1 MHFNFVKGP
10 KGDRVRFF
18 QSSIPYLNNTSATV
32 YKSGRAR
39 KWNSEEPQTLREH
52 ILTFSHGHYGIYFTI
67 FNHELRR
74 DERVNFSENNNPWLL
89 LVVPSNP
96 LQFFMPE
103 FFISKANQM
112 IQNDISELKLVSH
125 EHLSTLSLFSPKKL
139 FTLSLRKFST
149 TARNLDETQQ
159 KFGEQQPKIE
169 EIVEEQTEDA
179 EEPFESG
186 FRKSQVNRIV
196 SVFASHSDPQE
207 LNVIYPIYQ
216 SLKRN
221 ELALPT
227 IYEYNIVLKSIAM
240 RALDSDASIES
251 VESRLTC
258 LLTVYQDVLS
268 ACTKNGR
275 CKPNNETFNII
286 LHEIFKGAV
295 TTIDLGSSLKIANDT
310 YQAAF
315 VKSEEF
321 CQVGINLFM
330 SVKDQ
335 SELDLG
341 LILPNLIT
349 AVNVHP
355 TLLHKDLVA
364 RLINLKNIGCASGMY
379 YIGLINLSRYL
390 QNLGLRL
397 SPEDVYNYV
406 SSVFELYKENVPSHA
421 ELGEFEYQIY
431 SALVKALIHNGNLNM
446 ATKFLDDVLVDFKN
460 GIGSEKLAAQK
471 QNVSNL
477 ISDYLQAVMG
487 SGSAED
493 LNRAYNLLGKF
504 REVNYIPDVS
514 VQVYNDMIN
523 RFIGQFTLHEYEKSN
538 GNDGVTSQQQHIY
551 SRIWELYEKAAI
563 RKDFQAGPITNPR
576 SQSFGLEVNC
586 RDFLLSLSLDL
597 NDHEKIT
604 KLLKE
609 ILLKGHVISDWNV
622 SKKLCLYLYNGVA
635 AYNNEYYCNLLWSVI
650 ELQGS
655 HHHGNSKELNKFLSE
670 HVNFLM
676 YETPGNVER
685 LLDSQVVFQ
694 AFSLFSLK
702 EDNIYGLMSITNYL
716 MYHMQQPSFTT
727 VFKLMQ
733 LQLYLIGEF
742 EDTENHYLQ
751 LSPELVQFKTML
763 SQLFAQLYTMYPNMR
778 VTEEIDIAAQKL
790 GLDIAETNLLSL
802 SSADFVKDLSPLFG
816 VNYSVAVSSFLENF
830 KLGYKF
836 TTLTWEN
843 VICEDF
849 VLDVLETNS
858 HIKIVDFLDRI
869 SASGSDSARLFASLV
884 SLNNEKINVET
895 LKYVLAKDTQ
905 VLGLTRFLTALADFA
920 SISGNKYFLKLVTD
934 NMALMLSRNQSKG
947 WLTTLLDKLTTSGQ
961 LDTVDTILSTNESLV
976 LGLDVTQSEDEDF
989 LKVVLMAYLNLGKSD
1004 KINEV
1009 LGHYFQ
1015 GQEGNRLLLKSDK
1028 LLECLL
1034 NHYIATGAYNEVLTN
1049 FAVLQNRS
1057 AELEQLIQFT
1067 RFMSQLTGSPKTP
1080 IPENLSNANS
1090 VGLAILSEKN
1100 PMQMKDLFEEN
1111 KEMIR
1116 NKEQFFDFMVMCLA
1130 KASSLS
1136 GGMFASRINSK
1147 FEAII
1152 KLCKAMKLS
1161 EISVASLVNIIKLL
1175 ALTRSERLLNV
1186 LYNKFVHGDHLLPY
1200 VNLYFLHV
1208 DVSNE
1213 RDANLLL
1220 NALQNALRQ
1229 VDDQLNLAS

>member
-32 YKSGRAR
+32 YKSGRTR
-39 KWNSEEPQTLREH
+39 KWNSDEPQPLREH

-74 DERVNFSENNNPWLL
+74 DERVNFSENNSPWLL

-96 LQFFMPE
+96 LQLFMPD

-125 EHLSTLSLFSPKKL
+125 DHLSTLSLFSPKKL
-139 FTLSLRKFST
+139 FTLSLRRFST
-149 TARNLDETQQ
+149 TARNLDEAQQ
-159 KFGEQQPKIE
+159 NFVEQQPKIE
-169 EIVEEQTEDA
+169 EIVEDQTEDA

-221 ELALPT
+221 ELTLPT

-251 VESRLTC
+251 VESKLTC

-268 ACTKNGR
+268 ACSKNGQ

-295 TTIDLGSSLKIANDT
+295 ATIDLGSSLKIANDT

-315 VKSEEF
+315 IKSEEF

-335 SELDLG
+335 TELDLTQ
-341 LILPNLIT
+341 ILPNLVT

-355 TLLHKDLVA
+355 NLLHKDLVA
-364 RLINLKNIGCASGMY
+364 GLINLKNIGCANGSY

-390 QNLGLRL
+390 QHLGLRL
-397 SPEDVYNYV
+397 SHEDVYNYI
-406 SSVFELYKENVPSHA
+406 SSIFELYKENVRSQV
-421 ELGEFEYQIY
+421 ELGKFEFQVY
-431 SALVKALIHNGNLNM
+431 SALIKALIHNGNLNM
-446 ATKFLDDVLVDFKN
+446 ATKFLDNVLVDFKN
-460 GIGSEKLAAQK
+460 GIGSEKIAAQK

-477 ISDYLQAVMG
+477 ISDYLQAVIG
-487 SGSAED
+487 SGSGED

-523 RFIGQFTLHEYEKSN
+523 RFIGRFTLHEYEKSH
-538 GNDGVTSQQQHIY
+538 GNDDVILQQQQIY
-551 SRIWELYEKAAI
+551 TKIWELYEKAAI

-604 KLLKE
+604 RLLKE
-609 ILLKGHVISDWNV
+609 ILLKSHVISDWNV

-655 HHHGNSKELNKFLSE
+655 HHYGNSKDLNKFLSE
-670 HVNFLM
+670 HVSFLM
-676 YETPGNVER
+676 HETPGNVER
-685 LLDSQVVFQ
+685 LLDSQVVFR

-716 MYHMQQPSFTT
+716 MYHLQQPSSST

-733 LQLYLIGEF
+733 LQLYLISEF

-751 LSPELVQFKTML
+751 LSPELAQFRTVL
-763 SQLFAQLYTMYPNMR
+763 SQLFAHLHAMYPNMR
-778 VTEEIDIAAQKL
+778 VTEQIETAAQKL
-790 GLDIAETNLLSL
+790 GLDIAETNVLNMNG
-802 SSADFVKDLSPLFG
+802 ADFVKDLSPLFC
-816 VNYSVAVSSFLENF
+816 VNYSVAVSSFMESF
-830 KLGYKF
+830 KLGHNF
-836 TTLTWEN
+836 TALTWEN
-843 VICEDF
+843 VICEEF
-849 VLDVLETNS
+849 VLDILEKNS

-869 SASGSDSARLFASLV
+869 AASGSASAHLFALLI
-884 SLNNEKINVET
+884 SLNNEKINIET
-895 LKYVLAKDTQ
+895 LKYVLAKHAQ
-905 VLGLTRFLTALADFA
+905 VLGLTIFLTALADFA
-920 SISGNKYFLKLVTD
+920 SISGNKYFLRLVTD
-934 NMALMLSRNQSKG
+934 NLASMLSKNQSKS
-947 WLTTLLDKLTTSGQ
+947 WLTTLLNKLTLSGQ
-961 LDTVDTILSTNESLV
+961 LDTVDTILSTHESLV
-976 LGLDVTQSEDEDF
+976 LGLDVTQPEDEDF
-989 LKVVLMAYLNLGKSD
+989 LKVVLMAYLNVGKSD
-1004 KINEV
+1004 KINEI

-1034 NHYIATGAYNEVLTN
+1034 NHYIATGAYCEVLTN
-1049 FAVLQNRS
+1049 FAVLQDRS
-1057 AELEQLIQFT
+1057 AEFEQLIQFA
-1067 RFMSQLTGSPKTP
+1067 RFMSELTGSPKTTFS
-1080 IPENLSNANS
+1080 EVLSDANS
-1090 VGLAILSEKN
+1090 VGLAILNEKN
-1100 PMQMKDLFEEN
+1100 PMRMKDLFEQN
-1111 KEMIR
+1111 KKMIK
-1116 NKEQFFDFMVMCLA
+1116 NKEQFFDFMVMCLT

-1136 GGMFASRINSK
+1136 GQAFASQINK
-1147 FEAII
+1147 RFEAII
-1152 KLCKAMKLS
+1152 KLCKAMNLD

-1175 ALTRSERLLNV
+1175 ALTRSKRLLNI
-1186 LYNKFVHGDHLLPY
+1186 LYNKFVHGNHLLPY

-1213 RDANLLL
+1213 KDANLLL